1 MMPKI
6 IGGVTALGL
15 PKPSLSQ
22 KDPQKG
28 DYIHDKEAFVDSTL
42 TQTGL
47 AADAEAVGKALGDI
61 SSVLDA
67 INGEVV

>member
-1 MMPKI
+1 MMSKI

-15 PKPSLSQ
+15 PKPSMAQ
-22 KDPQKG
+22 KDPKKG

-42 TQTGL
+42 TKPGM
-47 AADAEAVGKALGDI
+47 AADAESVGNALGDI

-67 INGEVV
+67 INGEVI